1 MSTRETFFNT
11 WYLTIH
17 TVKEKLLESVNW
29 DCQVTNREEYAS
41 KHSGQIYPSYKIKLR
56 LGQLLVR
63 QANIAEEIHLLSS
76 RNEQFLAEW
85 LQYCSAHLVRIDPV
99 FGECKLKTWAKLC
112 KRFDKKIFLWIPRN
126 RELPE
131 YRHPIL
137 WLVKRSLDWII
148 AFVLLIIFSPVF
160 SAIAL
165 KSIYL
170 KKPIFTKQWCVGKQG
185 KLFQIYNFQLQHPNN
200 SSKQL
205 PHKFGM
211 LPYKLEKLPQL
222 FNVLKGEMSL
232 VGRRQTMLHD
242 AIKISPESKNL
253 LNALPGITGAWQL
266 KDKTDNC
273 DQNYIKYWSLSQD
286 LKILLLTIF

>member
-1 MSTRETFFNT
+1 M
-11 WYLTIH
+11 
-17 TVKEKLLESVNW
+17 KEKLLEPVNW
-29 DCQVTNREEYAS
+29 DYQISSSKEYAF
-41 KHSGQIYPSYKIKLR
+41 KHSGQIYPRYKIKLR

-63 QANIAEEIHLLSS
+63 QASNAEEIHLLSS

-85 LQYCSAHLVRIDPV
+85 LQYSKARLVRIDPV

-112 KRFDKKIFLWIPRN
+112 YAVDKKIFLWIPRN

-131 YRHPIL
+131 YRHPIR

-148 AFVLLIIFSPVF
+148 AFVLLIIFSFVF
-160 SAIAL
+160 CAIAL

-185 KLFQIYNFQLQHPNN
+185 KLFQIYNFQLQQPND

-205 PHKFGM
+205 PQKFGM
-211 LPYKLEKLPQL
+211 RKSNLEKLPQL

-242 AIKISPESKNL
+242 AIKISSESKNL

-266 KDKTDNC
+266 KDKIDNC

-286 LKILLLTIF
+286 FKILFLTIF

>member
-1 MSTRETFFNT
+1 MSTSQTFFNT

-29 DCQVTNREEYAS
+29 DCQLTSTEEYAS

-85 LQYCSAHLVRIDPV
+85 LQYCSAGLVRIDPV

-131 YRHPIL
+131 YRHPIR

-148 AFVLLIIFSPVF
+148 AFVLLIILSPVF
-160 SAIAL
+160 GAIAL

-170 KKPIFTKQWCVGKQG
+170 KKPIFTEQWCVGKQG
-185 KLFQIYNFQLQHPNN
+185 KLFQIYNFQLQHPND

-205 PHKFGM
+205 PRKFGM

-242 AIKISPESKNL
+242 AIKISPENKNL

-273 DQNYIKYWSLSQD
+273 EQNYIKYWSLSQD